1 MPAISWRLTVASLAD
16 PRAAGARVRHRAV
29 PERTIPAAGAEP
41 DTPAADVAHGNVGQ
55 LHVFRKDE
63 MGGGGGDMGGCLAGA
78 AVLVLE
84 VRALVGRAEA
94 QQLIRVSML
103 LTTPA
108 CSLS

>member
-1 MPAISWRLTVASLAD
+1 MPEL
-16 PRAAGARVRHRAV
+16 
-29 PERTIPAAGAEP
+29 TIPAAGAEP